1 METLQIYWWLLIAV
15 LGGVLVFMLFVQ
27 GGQSLLL
34 ETRGSMAKNLIVNS
48 LGRKWELTFTTLV
61 VFGGAF
67 FASFPLFY
75 STSFGGAYWL
85 WMAIL
90 FSFVLQAVSYEFR
103 RKTGNLYGTGTYDA
117 FLLINGVVGCV
128 LIGVAVGILFFG
140 GEFTVTRGNILD
152 GNSPVISVWAS
163 THGLEAIA
171 SWKNLL
177 VGFTLFF
184 LARMNAALY
193 LMNSIDDGPKVFNAL
208 RIKALLNGLIFVV
221 LFLALLWV
229 VLTANGYT
237 VDANGQVVAV
247 PYKYAINLIEM
258 WWILAALLIGV
269 VLVLVG
275 YALTA
280 FKKEYKGGIWWTG
293 IGTIITIVSLL
304 CDLAYNNTSY
314 MPSLTD
320 PQSSLT
326 IANSSS
332 TEFTLTVM
340 SWVSLLVPVVILYIW
355 YVWSKM
361 NATPM
366 TRRGGGEGRGGSG
379 GVGVGY
385 KCAVYGSV
393 CGIWL
398 CVCSICV

>member
-103 RKTGNLYGTGTYDA
+103 RKTGNLYGTRTYDT
-117 FLLINGVVGCV
+117 FLLFNGIVGCV

-171 SWKNLL
+171 NWKNLL

-193 LMNSIDDGPKVFNAL
+193 LMNSIDDGPKIFNAL

-221 LFLALLWV
+221 LFLALV
-229 VLTANGYT
+229 AVILTSDGYT
-237 VDANGQVVAV
+237 VEPDGNVVAV

-275 YALTA
+275 FAFTA

-314 MPSLTD
+314 MPSITD

-366 TRRGGGEGRGGSG
+366 TPKDIEEDPHS
-379 GVGVGY
+379 Y
-385 KCAVYGSV
+385 
-393 CGIWL
+393 
-398 CVCSICV
+398 

>member
-1 METLQIYWWLLIAV
+1 METLQIYWWLIIAV
-15 LGGVLVFMLFVQ
+15 LGGALVFLLFVQ
-27 GGQSLLL
+27 GGQSLLA
-34 ETRGSMAKNLIVNS
+34 ETRGSVAKNLIVNVM
-48 LGRKWELTFTTLV
+48 GRKWELTFTTLV

-103 RKTGNLYGTGTYDA
+103 RKRGNLYGTATYDL
-117 FLLINGVVGCV
+117 FLLINGFFGCV

-163 THGLEAIA
+163 GHGLEAIA
-171 SWKNLL
+171 NWKNLL

-193 LMNSIDDGPKVFNAL
+193 LMNSVDDGQKFFNGC
-208 RIKALLNGLIFVV
+208 RMKALLNGLIFVV
-221 LFLALLWV
+221 LFLGLLAV
-229 VLTANGYT
+229 VLTSDGYT
-237 VDANGQVVAV
+237 TEPDGTIVAI

-258 WWILAALLIGV
+258 WWILAALVIGV

-280 FKKEYKGGIWWTG
+280 IKKEYRGGIWWTG
-293 IGTIITIVSLL
+293 VGTIVTIVSLL
-304 CDLAYNNTSY
+304 CDLGYNNTCY

-320 PQSSLT
+320 PQSSLS
-326 IANSSS
+326 IVNSSS

-355 YVWSKM
+355 YAWSKM
-361 NATPM
+361 NANPLTPEEM
-366 TRRGGGEGRGGSG
+366 DSDSHS
-379 GVGVGY
+379 Y
-385 KCAVYGSV
+385 
-393 CGIWL
+393 
-398 CVCSICV
+398 

>member
-15 LGGVLVFMLFVQ
+15 LGGALVFLLFVQ

-34 ETRGSMAKNLIVNS
+34 ETRGSVAKNLIVNS

-103 RKTGNLYGTGTYDA
+103 RKKGNLYGTATYDA

-128 LIGVAVGILFFG
+128 LIGVAVGVLFFG
-140 GEFTVTRGNILD
+140 GQFTVTRGNILD
-152 GNSPVISVWAS
+152 GNAPVISVWAPS
-163 THGLEAIA
+163 HGLEAITC
-171 SWKNLL
+171 WKNLL

-193 LMNSIDDGPKVFNAL
+193 MMNSIDDGQKFFNVC
-208 RIKALLNGLIFVV
+208 RMKAILNGIIFVV
-221 LFLALLWV
+221 LFLGLVAV
-229 VLTANGYT
+229 ILTSDGYT
-237 VDANGQVVAV
+237 VEPDGRVVAV

-258 WWILAALLIGV
+258 WWVLGVLVLGV
-269 VLVLVG
+269 VLVLIG
-275 YALTA
+275 FALTA
-280 FKKEYKGGIWWTG
+280 FKKGYRGGIWWTG
-293 IGTIITIVSLL
+293 MGTILTIVSLL
-304 CDLAYNNTSY
+304 CDLGYNNTCY

-340 SWVSLLVPVVILYIW
+340 SWVSLLVPVVLLYIW
-355 YVWSKM
+355 YVWGKM
-361 NATPM
+361 NATPL
-366 TRRGGGEGRGGSG
+366 TPKEIEEDSHS
-379 GVGVGY
+379 Y
-385 KCAVYGSV
+385 
-393 CGIWL
+393 
-398 CVCSICV
+398 